1 MHKSAR
7 IEDCTTRRT
16 KAPDSEAD
24 LQVATYLAHADSIC
38 RERSFRSECFNH
50 GKAELEWAS
59 LYRGISEGCETWKD
73 GGQASKLALSR
84 TALGKDMRES
94 IAVGDLVNVSCER
107 GIWTVVGSRVRNL
120 EPKFQVQLG
129 EDPSTV
135 HWVQSDVVTLM
146 QKASTASH

>member
-1 MHKSAR
+1 M
-7 IEDCTTRRT
+7 ERRSSSG
-16 KAPDSEAD
+16 P
-24 LQVATYLAHADSIC
+24 HSIVGFQ
-38 RERSFRSECFNH
+38 RAAEH
-50 GKAELEWAS
+50 GKMLGKPLREACS
-59 LYRGISEGCETWKD
+59 
-73 GGQASKLALSR
+73 SR
-84 TALGKDMRES
+84 TALGKEMRES
-94 IAVGDLVNVSCER
+94 IVVGDLVNVSCER